1 MSLYD
6 LQQRTD
12 LILKKYA
19 QYDKP
24 MDKRRETKGE
34 DPFNDE
40 YDMIDTQIDELM
52 RQAEEI
58 SEEPNRAIVAAR
70 NAEIR
75 KSKQT
80 LLTDGIDGLQKKV
93 KRGKGVT
100 KVLVEERQR
109 RVKALIDKIYA
120 VPDGMGGNR
129 RPFKIPA
136 FMGSGAEGKSAI
148 NLSTG
153 GPTGLQANPMYYKGT
168 DETQRF
174 EQASKGGPPLTQQLH
189 TTIEWE
195 NSKKRQDAQLDR
207 LEKGV
212 GSLADMARGMQEELD
227 KQVPII
233 DDIDKQ
239 LNSVTSKLKSNN
251 AKLKGLMRSKR
262 NFCID
267 IVLVCLLLGIVAY
280 VVSMVQKKKTS

>member
-19 QYDKP
+19 QYDVA
-24 MDKRRETKGE
+24 MDGKRRDTKGD

-40 YDMIDTQIDELM
+40 YDALDMQVEDLM
-52 RQAEEI
+52 RQADEVA
-58 SEEPNRAIVAAR
+58 EEPNRAIVAAR

-75 KSKQT
+75 KAKQA
-80 LLTDGIDGLQKKV
+80 LLTEGVEGLQKKV
-93 KRGKGVT
+93 KKGKGVT

-129 RPFKIPA
+129 RPFKIAA
-136 FMGSGAEGKSAI
+136 FLGNGENKGAI

-174 EQASKGGPPLTQQLH
+174 EQ
-189 TTIEWE
+189 EWE

-251 AKLKGLMRSKR
+251 AKLKGLVLQMRTKR

-267 IVLVCLLLGIVAY
+267 IVLVCILLGIVAY
-280 VVSMVQKKKTS
+280 IVSMVQKKKTS

>member
-6 LQQRTD
+6 LHQRTD
-12 LILKKYA
+12 LILKKYS
-19 QYDKP
+19 QYDTP
-24 MDKRRETKGE
+24 MDTRRETKGD

-40 YDMIDTQIDELM
+40 YDALDAQVEVLM

-58 SEEPNRAIVAAR
+58 AEEQNRAVVAAR

-75 KSKQT
+75 KAKQA
-80 LLTDGIDGLQKKV
+80 LLTDGIEGLQKKV
-93 KRGKGVT
+93 KKGKGVT

-109 RVKALIDKIYA
+109 RVKTVIDKIYA

-129 RPFKIPA
+129 RPFKIAA
-136 FMGSGAEGKSAI
+136 FMGSGESKGAVT
-148 NLSTG
+148 LSTS

-168 DETQRF
+168 EETQRF
-174 EQASKGGPPLTQQLH
+174 EQ
-189 TTIEWE
+189 EWE
-195 NSKKRQDAQLDR
+195 NSKKRQDAQMDR

-212 GSLADMARGMQEELD
+212 GGLADMARGMQEELD

-251 AKLKGLMRSKR
+251 AKLKGLVLQMRSKR

-267 IVLVCLLLGIVAY
+267 ITLVIILLGIVAY
-280 VVSMVQKKKTS
+280 VVSMIQKKKKSL